1 MGDYSVPRV
10 PMLTIILKVTFIFPH
25 TCKMC
30 LVTFILVPFC
40 HIIFIIYLYSSIAII
55 QFK

>member
-55 QFK
+55 KFK